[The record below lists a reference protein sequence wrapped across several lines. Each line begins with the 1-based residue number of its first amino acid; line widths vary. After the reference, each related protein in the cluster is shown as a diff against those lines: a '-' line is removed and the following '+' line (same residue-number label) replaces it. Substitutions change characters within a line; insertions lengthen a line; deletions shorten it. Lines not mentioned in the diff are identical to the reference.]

1 MLVVRG
7 AKKERGGSGKAPT
20 RKKRHCAG
28 VRRNVGATRERA
40 REGCISRV
48 KTISWTA
55 GAQPPGGRR
64 APARA

>member
-40 REGCISRV
+40 REGCISGV

-55 GAQPPGGRR
+55 GA
-64 APARA
+64 